1 MDGRC
6 WVLMKMR
13 VGVGPWVVESV
24 VGWVGRWVGGVS
36 RIGSGPKRLRA
47 ETTRYRKGR

>member
-6 WVLMKMR
+6 WVLMKTR

-24 VGWVGRWVGGVS
+24 VESEGR
-36 RIGSGPKRLRA
+36 A
-47 ETTRYRKGR
+47 QFQ